1 MLRKTTAFLLTLI
14 LLFTAAGA
22 CADTVTA
29 LAMEPYLESNTGY
42 ACRARLHDYDPETN
56 MLEIELV
63 VPEVFAKEDIEG
75 LWEGDSIWA
84 EGREVAI
91 QTISRAEGEVLL
103 NENTEDEVFLTEDL
117 QGYYRT
123 TDPVSADYYCLEL
136 ARIELPVPEHLVLLD
151 ANDPEAGDLPKV
163 YGAQEFIA
171 QKTQDPEF
179 CRDDVYVVL
188 DGNGELAVIYRYY
201 TPWG

>member
-1 MLRKTTAFLLTLI
+1 MFRKTMAFLLSLTL
-14 LLFTAAGA
+14 LCGAAGA
-22 CADTVTA
+22 FADTVTA
-29 LAMEPYLESNTGY
+29 LAAEPYLESNTGY
-42 ACRARLHDYDPETN
+42 ACRARIHDYDPETN

-63 VPEVFAKEDIEG
+63 VPETFAQEDIES
-75 LWEGDSIWA
+75 LQAGDSIWA
-84 EGREVAI
+84 DGREVAI
-91 QTISRAEGEVLL
+91 RTVTRAEAECML
-103 NENTEDEVFLTEDL
+103 NENTEDEIFLTQDL
-117 QGYYRT
+117 QGNYRT
-123 TDPVSADYYCLEL
+123 TNPVTWDSVCLEL

-163 YGAQEFIA
+163 YGAREFIA
-171 QKTQDPEF
+171 LKTQDPEF